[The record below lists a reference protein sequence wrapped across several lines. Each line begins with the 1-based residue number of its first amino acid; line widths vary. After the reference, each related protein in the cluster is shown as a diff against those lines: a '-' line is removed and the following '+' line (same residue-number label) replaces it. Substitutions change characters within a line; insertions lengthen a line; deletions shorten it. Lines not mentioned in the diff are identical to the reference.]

1 MALREGHEQLHAGDG
16 GQILS
21 EVASASH
28 LREGREGVR
37 TVLRALATLEPVPA
51 RVLASKVGLPLPVT
65 VAVIGELSARG
76 MTERAP
82 NGVRLTSAGASCVE
96 TICGDAGHDETTGLS
111 AVLDDLAALRPQAD
125 VTLDQ
130 AKATVGTLVRRV
142 NYLLKNDC
150 LWGRRI
156 LFLGD
161 DDFVSVAVARWVQQC
176 AGGKPVGAAPTLTV
190 VDIDGRVCDGI
201 KKAAPSVQTFVH
213 DLRKPLPDSLQ
224 HRFDVVFTDPP
235 YTPGGAELFLCRAA
249 EAVEHEGAHCFF
261 SMGHLDPGG
270 MRQVQAAIS
279 GIGWAI
285 VEWIPAFN
293 EYEGSSVLANVSL
306 MAHLIA
312 TPEIAPTL
320 RETYEGPLYTADV
333 RPVIRVYRCLGCS
346 AEWEVGQGKRWITV
360 ERLKEDRCPLCR
372 SDRFLRARQ
381 YSRAEFEKPGG
392 AQN

>member
-1 MALREGHEQLHAGDG
+1 MALQEDHEEFGVGDG
-16 GQILS
+16 AWVLS

-28 LREGREGVR
+28 LREGPEGVR
-37 TVLRALATLEPVPA
+37 TILRVIATLEPVPL
-51 RVLASKVGLPLPVT
+51 RVLASKVRLPLPVT

-76 MTERAP
+76 MTERTP
-82 NGVRLTSAGASCVE
+82 NGVRLTPGGTSFVE
-96 TICGDAGHDETTGLS
+96 TMCGEAGHEETVGLS
-111 AVLDDLAALRPQAD
+111 AALDDLVALRPQAD

-142 NYLLKNDC
+142 NYLLQNDS

-161 DDFVSVAVARWVQQC
+161 DDFVAVAVARWVDQC
-176 AGGKPVGAAPTLTV
+176 ADGESAGPTPTLTV
-190 VDIDGRVCDGI
+190 VDIDERVCDGI
-201 KKAAPSVQTFVH
+201 RKAAPSVQTFVH
-213 DLRKPLPDSLQ
+213 DLRNPLPDFLQ

-235 YTPGGAELFLCRAA
+235 YTPRGAELFLCRAA

-270 MRQVQAAIS
+270 MRQVQAAVS
-279 GIGWAI
+279 GIGWVI

-312 TPEIAPTL
+312 TAEIAPTL
-320 RETYEGPLYTADV
+320 RGTYEGPLYTADV

-346 AEWEVGQGKRWITV
+346 AEWEVGKGKRWITV

-381 YSRAEFEKPGG
+381 HSWTDSENPGG
-392 AQN
+392 TRN

>member
-1 MALREGHEQLHAGDG
+1 MALREGHEELRAGDG
-16 GQILS
+16 AQILS

-37 TVLRALATLEPVPA
+37 TILRAIATLEPVPV
-51 RVLASKVGLPLPVT
+51 RLLASKVRLPLPVT

-76 MTERAP
+76 ITERAQ
-82 NGVRLTSAGASCVE
+82 NGVRLTSAGVSFVE
-96 TICGDAGHDETTGLS
+96 TMCGDAGHDETTGLS
-111 AVLDDLAALRPQAD
+111 AVLDDLVALRPPAD

-130 AKATVGTLVRRV
+130 AKATVGTLARRV
-142 NYLLKNDC
+142 NYLLQNDS

-161 DDFVSVAVARWVQQC
+161 DDFVSVAVARWVEKY
-176 AGGKPVGAAPTLTV
+176 AGAESSGPTPTLTV
-190 VDIDGRVCDGI
+190 VDIDERVCNGI
-201 KKAAPSVQTFVH
+201 RKAAPSVQTFVH
-213 DLRKPLPDSLQ
+213 SFRDPLPDFLQ

-235 YTPGGAELFLCRAA
+235 YTAKGAELFLCRAA

-270 MRQVQAAIS
+270 MRQVQAAVS
-279 GIGWAI
+279 AIGWVI

-312 TPEIAPTL
+312 TSEIAPTL

-346 AEWEVGQGKRWITV
+346 AEWEVGKGKRWITV

-381 YSRAEFEKPGG
+381 HSRTESENPGG
-392 AQN
+392 ARN